1 MAIKLLPLV
10 ENDRKLEYYK
20 TLFQR
25 NPNVFLDGVAIK
37 IPFQL
42 NLFDFTLKIDPTD
55 LDRYLGGD
63 HVIRKYTN
71 KEGREVRIGF
81 YETIMSG
88 DSWELWEGYG
98 YDGDWE
104 GALDY
109 HVNSE
114 NEERIRKIVNKIIVD
129 NGNNIEDYSDHSLQD
144 LIEEFDQE
152 DEIKNA
158 LRWSLSDCESGEY
171 VNYLRGEI
179 ENALGEIGNVI
190 KFNDEEIE
198 IEVPFTKHLIDYFNI
213 NISSEDPD
221 EYSEFLDYIDD
232 KFELNDSENIHYEL
246 MYDGYSEK
254 PEPRF
259 DDRWYPSI
267 DDSEFNSIL
276 SDRLYEAESQ
286 YGL

>member
-1 MAIKLLPLV
+1 VAIKLLPLV

-109 HVNSE
+109 HVNGE
-114 NEERIRKIVNKIIVD
+114 NEGRIRTIVNKIIVD
-129 NGNNIEDYSDHSLQD
+129 NGNNMEDYSDHSLQD

-171 VNYLRGEI
+171 VNYLRSQI

-246 MYDGYSEK
+246 MYDGYGEK

-259 DDRWYPSI
+259 DDRWHPSI
-267 DDSEFNSIL
+267 DDNEFNSIL
-276 SDRLYEAESQ
+276 SDRLYDAESQ